1 VQGIAAL
8 LEATAPEPELTNG
21 SGRVYRM
28 SPSQCRVAIDWAP
41 PSPILG
47 CTVLTRGLAE
57 VHPSEGK
64 VVRFPRAIRRRR
76 GTATIAVRANNRP
89 DLLELFDLATA
100 LEAKLI
106 SESESKFDIDV
117 PNS

>member
-1 VQGIAAL
+1 M
-8 LEATAPEPELTNG
+8 LETTAPRSDLTKG

-28 SPSQCRVAIDWAP
+28 SPSQCKVAIDWVP

-47 CTVLTRGLAE
+47 CNTLTRGLAE
-57 VHPSEGK
+57 FHPTEGK

-76 GTATIAVRANNRP
+76 GTATIVVRVGNRP
-89 DLLELFDLATA
+89 DLLELFNLATE

-106 SESESKFDIDV
+106 SESESDIGA
-117 PNS
+117 PKS

>member
-1 VQGIAAL
+1 MLEVSAAP
-8 LEATAPEPELTNG
+8 AELKKRA
-21 SGRVYRM
+21 GRVYQM
-28 SPSQCRVAIDWAP
+28 GPSHCKVAIDWVP

-47 CTVLTRGLAE
+47 CTVLTRGQAE
-57 VHPSEGK
+57 FDPIEGK

-76 GTATIAVRANNRP
+76 GTASIAVRTGNRP

-106 SESESKFDIDV
+106 SDSEFEIGAPK
-117 PNS
+117 